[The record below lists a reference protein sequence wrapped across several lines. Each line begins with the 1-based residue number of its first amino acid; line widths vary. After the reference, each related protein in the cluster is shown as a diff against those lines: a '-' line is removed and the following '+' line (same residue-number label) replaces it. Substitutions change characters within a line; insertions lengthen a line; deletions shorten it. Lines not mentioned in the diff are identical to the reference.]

1 MRSAAPVPHINSSV
15 RCGQQAVPAKMPR
28 TANQAAT
35 LRGCAKTEVALRDE
49 LSLSLRPRP
58 AEFAAA
64 DRPHAKGPG
73 PAVPT
78 ALDPVRG
85 MCGHFAHRVIRI
97 YNGASPQP
105 DEACAYGRGVCRQAE
120 VVAHQLSHTP
130 QVDSIFNVPAG
141 KDNLCKFD
149 VSTRCRYRGLWH
161 SLTRTRLS

>member
-1 MRSAAPVPHINSSV
+1 VPWLVISDELSRAPN
-15 RCGQQAVPAKMPR
+15 GY
-28 TANQAAT
+28 

-85 MCGHFAHRVIRI
+85 ICGIAAA
-97 YNGASPQP
+97 GQ
-105 DEACAYGRGVCRQAE
+105 VCIFM
-120 VVAHQLSHTP
+120 
-130 QVDSIFNVPAG
+130 QVDTRVPRYGAFLDTG
-141 KDNLCKFD
+141 LAPLRAD
-149 VSTRCRYRGLWH
+149 VGLYTDQGGGRPDLDILGW
-161 SLTRTRLS
+161 SLPPGTQS

>member
-85 MCGHFAHRVIRI
+85 THKGYHCQEGARI
-97 YNGASPQP
+97 WPGG
-105 DEACAYGRGVCRQAE
+105 DGRRRAGPTVLLDPSAQLPGPAAGRPGRHGVDLRQCHTRP
-120 VVAHQLSHTP
+120 VA
-130 QVDSIFNVPAG
+130 FPAM
-141 KDNLCKFD
+141 DD
-149 VSTRCRYRGLWH
+149 
-161 SLTRTRLS
+161 